1 MKVSGGAGP
10 LHLYPLK
17 DQVWAVVLSSRDKM
31 LGPLATPMKI
41 CNIIVPQGIGW
52 RHISN

>member
-31 LGPLATPMKI
+31 FGPLAPPI
-41 CNIIVPQGIGW
+41 SIWNIKVSIGVGA
-52 RHISN
+52 N